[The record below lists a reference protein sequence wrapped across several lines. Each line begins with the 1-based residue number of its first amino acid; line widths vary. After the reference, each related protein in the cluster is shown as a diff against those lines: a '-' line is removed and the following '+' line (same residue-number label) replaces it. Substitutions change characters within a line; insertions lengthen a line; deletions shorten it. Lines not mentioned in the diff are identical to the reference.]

1 MSILEGKIV
10 KPNDEID
17 LISLFSILLDNF
29 NLLSSIFIASIF
41 ATLIYYL
48 SSTNIYFSNSL
59 LEIQDDDS
67 KISSEYFNPL
77 AGNSNSL
84 EAELEIY
91 KSNQTIS
98 DVADKL
104 LNMFPEGDVPS
115 KYEILSGLNISSD
128 DKTLIQVGFSFK
140 DEYLTKIVLDELNNE
155 YIKDRKNFRKKSS
168 AAGKKFIQE
177 EIPRVQNL
185 LRKAEDNLNS
195 FKLSTNTADVIF
207 DSESRNEKLRSLQ
220 ERIDEINFKELEL
233 KEFYKENHPIYI
245 TLSEQKA
252 MLLNQVNE
260 IEEDLPN
267 IPNNQRKLENLKREV
282 NLYVDVISKLSQ
294 QEISLAMAEA
304 SSLSNVR
311 IINFASNPIKIFPRS
326 IIILIYPIFATI
338 LFYFVLA
345 VRHFISDKI
354 TNLDALI
361 DFTGKEKVIG
371 ELPFLELSTKK
382 RGEVSKN
389 IADELL
395 NKTVY
400 EITHSKEDFSSICLL
415 GSRKNVGKTEISLR
429 LFQKLREKGLKACLL
444 DLDFR
449 KGSLTKRF
457 YSEDIPEITSF
468 DQFYEN
474 IDLFKDGESLF
485 VPAFN
490 KSSPHDFFLS
500 EEFDSNIEKLKEDY
514 DYVICDTP
522 PWSLFVDAKIVSRY
536 FEKHLFVVGSNISTF
551 KDIKMFQE
559 DSQNPSKIFYFF
571 NKFTYFFNFLWYQYE
586 YPYYSGKSYY
596 DYKSYTSLKKDNKI
610 LQKIRYYYFLL
621 LKKIFK

>member
-29 NLLSSIFIASIF
+29 NFLLSIFIASIF
-41 ATLIYYL
+41 ATLVFYL
-48 SSTNIYFSNSL
+48 SSTNIYYSNSL
-59 LEIQDDDS
+59 LEIQDDGS

-104 LNMFPEGDVPS
+104 LIKFPEDDIPT
-115 KYEILSGLNISSD
+115 KDQILSGLNISSD
-128 DKTLIQVGFSFK
+128 DKTLIQVSFSFK
-140 DEYLTKIVLDELNNE
+140 DQNLTKIVLDELNNE
-155 YIKDRKNFRKKSS
+155 YIQDRKNFRKKSS

-177 EIPRVQNL
+177 EIPRVKNL
-185 LRKAEDNLNS
+185 LSTAEENLNS

-233 KEFYKENHPIYI
+233 KEFYKESHPIYV
-245 TLSEQKA
+245 TLSEQKT

-282 NLYVDVISKLSQ
+282 NLYVDVISKLSE
-294 QEISLAMAEA
+294 QEIGLSMAEA

-311 IINFASNPIKIFPRS
+311 IINFASNPIKISPNS
-326 IIILIYPIFATI
+326 IIILIYPLFASI
-338 LFYFVLA
+338 LFYFILA

-361 DFTGKEKVIG
+361 DFIGKENVIG
-371 ELPFLELSTKK
+371 ELPFLELKSK
-382 RGEVSKN
+382 RKEEISKN

-400 EITHSKEDFSSICLL
+400 EITHSTQDFSSICVL

-429 LFQKLREKGLKACLL
+429 LFDKLSKRNLKVCLL
-444 DLDFR
+444 DLDYR
-449 KGSLTKRF
+449 KRSLTNRF
-457 YSEDIPEITSF
+457 FPETIPEITTF

-474 IDLFKDGESLF
+474 IESFKEGKSLF
-485 VPAFN
+485 VPAFKISN
-490 KSSPHDFFLS
+490 PQDFFLS
-500 EEFDSNIEKLKEDY
+500 DEFNSNIESLKKDY

-522 PWSLFVDAKIVSRY
+522 PWSLFVDAKIVSKC
-536 FEKHLFVVGSNISTF
+536 FEKHLFVIGSNISTF

-559 DSQNPSKIFYFF
+559 DIQDLSNIFYFF

-610 LQKIRYYYFLL
+610 LQKIRHYYFFL